1 MSTAKRRVFNREV
14 KLSAVRRLMAG
25 ESGTKIAQ
33 ELQVGPNYLSKWWAN
48 YRRYGAEGLRPAH
61 RPRKTDAA
69 KLKPTAAA
77 AELSAAERRVREL
90 ERKIG
95 QQQVELDFFKKPC
108 GKSGKRAGR
117 ATGLACGHLRHHR
130 GNDVTASAR
139 RAHGRAIVHAGGIEP
154 C

>member
-61 RPRKTDAA
+61 RPRKADAA
-69 KLKPTAAA
+69 KLEPTAVAA
-77 AELSAAERRVREL
+77 DVAVSQQRIREL

-95 QQQVELDFFKKPC
+95 QQQLELDFFQKALRQV
-108 GKSGKRAGR
+108 GK
-117 ATGLACGHLRHHR
+117 
-130 GNDVTASAR
+130 AR
-139 RAHGRAIVHAGGIEP
+139 RPSDGSGLQTSTPRSRQ
-154 C
+154 